1 MKRVGPF
8 LAAVLMLGAINPLLA
23 QPAYP
28 NKPIKLIVEF
38 PPGSVADIV
47 ARIVAPK
54 LGDGLGQPVV
64 VENKPGAGG
73 SIGADFVVR
82 SAPDGYT
89 LLLSGANDTSNASL
103 YKLSFNVARDL
114 APIALIGE
122 SPGLLVAH
130 PSGPNGV
137 RELIAAANANPG
149 QIPYASSSP
158 GTIAHLWGEL
168 FGLETGAKLTHIP
181 YKGAAPATVDL
192 LAGRVTVQ
200 FAPASTVVSH
210 VKAGKLKAFATIGR
224 KRLEALPDVPT
235 LAELGIKGFDAALW
249 VGLSA
254 PAGTPEAVIERLN
267 RETVRVLDLPEL
279 KSQFAAQ
286 SINPLPSTSEQ
297 YGTLIR
303 QDMEKWA
310 NVIRTANIKID

>member
-1 MKRVGPF
+1 MKRVVPF
-8 LAAVLMLGAINPLLA
+8 LAAVLVLGAINPLLA

-47 ARIVAPK
+47 ARIVGPK

-73 SIGADFVVR
+73 SIGAGFVVH

-137 RELIAAANANPG
+137 RELITAANANPG
-149 QIPYASSSP
+149 HILYASSSP

-210 VKAGKLKAFATIGR
+210 VKAGMLKALATIGR

-235 LAELGIKGFDAALW
+235 IAELGIKGFDAALW
-249 VGLSA
+249 LGLSA
-254 PAGTPEAVIERLN
+254 PAGTPKAVIERLN

-310 NVIRTANIKID
+310 KVIRTANIKID

>member
-1 MKRVGPF
+1 
-8 LAAVLMLGAINPLLA
+8 MLGAIDPLLA

-137 RELIAAANANPG
+137 
-149 QIPYASSSP
+149 
-158 GTIAHLWGEL
+158 
-168 FGLETGAKLTHIP
+168 
-181 YKGAAPATVDL
+181 
-192 LAGRVTVQ
+192 
-200 FAPASTVVSH
+200 
-210 VKAGKLKAFATIGR
+210 
-224 KRLEALPDVPT
+224 
-235 LAELGIKGFDAALW
+235 
-249 VGLSA
+249 LS
-254 PAGTPEAVIERLN
+254 
-267 RETVRVLDLPEL
+267 
-279 KSQFAAQ
+279 
-286 SINPLPSTSEQ
+286 
-297 YGTLIR
+297 
-303 QDMEKWA
+303 
-310 NVIRTANIKID
+310 

>member
-73 SIGADFVVR
+73 SIGAHFVVH

-149 QIPYASSSP
+149 QIP
-158 GTIAHLWGEL
+158 
-168 FGLETGAKLTHIP
+168 
-181 YKGAAPATVDL
+181 
-192 LAGRVTVQ
+192 
-200 FAPASTVVSH
+200 
-210 VKAGKLKAFATIGR
+210 
-224 KRLEALPDVPT
+224 
-235 LAELGIKGFDAALW
+235 
-249 VGLSA
+249 
-254 PAGTPEAVIERLN
+254 
-267 RETVRVLDLPEL
+267 
-279 KSQFAAQ
+279 
-286 SINPLPSTSEQ
+286 
-297 YGTLIR
+297 
-303 QDMEKWA
+303 
-310 NVIRTANIKID
+310 